1 MMVVTP
7 PICRCGQQRK
17 DPPNFQSVVLL
28 YVRQRP
34 SQFLTLVP
42 SLVSMI
48 VSDDDDDDDDYGG
61 GGGGSDCVIA
71 VVRNDFKAKVID
83 PAVLLM
89 HCRSFAMSFI
99 FWFNVA
105 TDNQFPS
112 HGKKLRNAE
121 IIVIDKS
128 IKLAITKNK
137 NDEYHTPSRR

>member
-48 VSDDDDDDDDYGG
+48 VSDDDDDGG
-61 GGGGSDCVIA
+61 GGGGGGDCVIA

-83 PAVLLM
+83 LAVLLM
-89 HCRSFAMSFI
+89 H
-99 FWFNVA
+99 
-105 TDNQFPS
+105 
-112 HGKKLRNAE
+112 
-121 IIVIDKS
+121 
-128 IKLAITKNK
+128 
-137 NDEYHTPSRR
+137 RRFCHELHLLVQCCN